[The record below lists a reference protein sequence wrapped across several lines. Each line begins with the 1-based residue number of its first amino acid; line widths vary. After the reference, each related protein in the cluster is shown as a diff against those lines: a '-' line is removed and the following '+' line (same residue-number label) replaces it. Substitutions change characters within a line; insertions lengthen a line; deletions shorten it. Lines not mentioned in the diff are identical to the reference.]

1 MSTKDVLRNSG
12 AYSIWGRIKSQ
23 PDLFFG
29 VILICILMVI
39 LVPLAPVLV
48 DALLI
53 INITI
58 SLLVLM
64 RAASVTRPLDF
75 SVFPSL
81 LLVVTFARLS
91 LNIATTRL
99 ILGNAAEGPLAA
111 GKVVQTFGSFVGG
124 DNLVVG
130 FVIFTVIVLVQF
142 VVITRGATRV
152 SEVAARFQLDAM
164 PGKQMSIDGDLAA
177 GLIDQESASERRQEV
192 GREADF
198 YGSMDGASKFVRG
211 DAVAGIVIMLVNI
224 IGGLGIG
231 MIYHGMSAAGALEVF
246 GRLTIGDGLV
256 SQVPALMV
264 SIAAALLVTR
274 SASSEQLSVDLGR
287 QVFSSDWILFT
298 AAIFLW
304 LLLPS
309 GLPVPMLLMTS
320 AACGCCG
327 FILRRERIEKEARER
342 TVLQSEELDQA
353 RVPVVDVKTLMK
365 VETLELL
372 IGFHLVSLQDRDRG
386 GDLLEHLASM
396 RQKLALELGLHVP
409 SVKVSDSKEIGS
421 REYCFRLRGTRLG
434 TWRIIPGGS
443 LALQKD
449 EERPAVSGEL
459 PFDFESS
466 IDLADGS
473 GFWIPDSMEEQ
484 AHEAGCQLVSPS
496 TAIALHLEDCITAH
510 AAELLTY
517 ERVSQILADLKEKS
531 PSLVDEFVPQT
542 VKIGQLQKVLQDLL
556 LEGVSIRDTETI
568 LERIGSSFAENLRHE
583 QVLCEVRRSLAR
595 ALATSKLDI
604 NGKLHAIKLDPDLE
618 RLIENCVTE
627 TVDGEVLDLG
637 TEAREQIRMRT
648 YEKLVELRSEG
659 HKPILVCSSKI
670 RRHLWKLL
678 GTQVARL
685 SVLAYEEI
693 GEDIKIEIHR
703 SVNIGIVPVSLAALQ
718 E

>member
-1 MSTKDVLRNSG
+1 
-12 AYSIWGRIKSQ
+12 
-23 PDLFFG
+23 
-29 VILICILMVI
+29 
-39 LVPLAPVLV
+39 
-48 DALLI
+48 
-53 INITI
+53 
-58 SLLVLM
+58 M

-211 DAVAGIVIMLVNI
+211 DAVAGIVIMMVNI

-274 SASSEQLSVDLGR
+274 SASSEQLSTDLGR

-298 AAIFLW
+298 AAVFLW

-449 EERPAVSGEL
+449 DERPAVSGEL

-542 VKIGQLQKVLQDLL
+542 VKIGQLQKVLQDASRPNTL
-556 LEGVSIRDTETI
+556 TQ
-568 LERIGSSFAENLRHE
+568 NLRE
-583 QVLCEVRRSLAR
+583 TRQVLEEEQPQLVVLDPLSEGGQVEVEQQRQVVQHPDGGVVEEIAVTDGQSVAAGDLLIRLDGSLVKTELTIVEGQYFEILAR
-595 ALATSKLDI
+595 RGRLEAERAAAGIPETEEPAAGTRKSRSRYAGSARCSIPPPLQSSSQLGGGACCSYVQ
-604 NGKLHAIKLDPDLE
+604 GLH
-618 RLIENCVTE
+618 
-627 TVDGEVLDLG
+627 
-637 TEAREQIRMRT
+637 
-648 YEKLVELRSEG
+648 LRSW
-659 HKPILVCSSKI
+659 I
-670 RRHLWKLL
+670 
-678 GTQVARL
+678 
-685 SVLAYEEI
+685 
-693 GEDIKIEIHR
+693 
-703 SVNIGIVPVSLAALQ
+703 
-718 E
+718 